1 MALFIRFFV
10 VCFGIFLGSVAAG
23 ATFLATSKGFNTDFN
38 SMPDGDFY
46 FWVFIGAALT
56 WSTIFFLWSSMP
68 ILIAVLITEAFSI
81 RSALI
86 YAVAGGIGG
95 ALYGVG
101 FLAGIQNAIQSAAAA
116 GIMGGLVYWLVA
128 GRTAGAWRGTNG
140 RAIEK
145 I

>member
-1 MALFIRFFV
+1 MALFFRFFV
-10 VCFGIFLGSVAAG
+10 VCFGIFLGLVAAG
-23 ATFLATSKGFNTDFN
+23 ATFLATSNGFNTDFN

-46 FWVFIGAALT
+46 FWVFIDAALT
-56 WSTIFFLWSSMP
+56 WSTIFFFWSSLP
-68 ILIAVLITEAFSI
+68 ILAAVLITEAFSI

-101 FLAGIQNAIQSAAAA
+101 FLASIQNAIQSAAAA

-128 GRTAGAWRGTNG
+128 GRTAGAWRETNG

-145 I
+145 S

>member
-1 MALFIRFFV
+1 MTLFFRFFV
-10 VCFGIFLGSVAAG
+10 VCFAIFLSSLAAG
-23 ATFLATSKGFNTDFN
+23 ATFLATSNGFTAD
-38 SMPDGDFY
+38 
-46 FWVFIGAALT
+46 A
-56 WSTIFFLWSSMP
+56 SSMP
-68 ILIAVLITEAFSI
+68 YDEFFFWGVIYSMFWTGIFFYWSFIPLLIAVLVTEAFSI
-81 RSALI
+81 RSALA

-101 FLAGIQNAIQSAAAA
+101 FLLGIQNAIQSSAAA

-128 GRTAGAWRGTNG
+128 GRTAGAWRGTNS

>member
-23 ATFLATSKGFNTDFN
+23 ITFLTTSSGFNADFD
-38 SMPDGDFY
+38 SMPYGDFF
-46 FWVFIGAALT
+46 FWNVFFSMFWTA
-56 WSTIFFLWSSMP
+56 IFFYWSAIP
-68 ILIAVLITEAFSI
+68 ILIGALVAEALSI

-86 YAVAGGIGG
+86 YAVVGGIGG

-101 FLAGIQNAIQSAAAA
+101 FLMGIQNAIQSSAAA
-116 GIMGGLVYWLVA
+116 GIVGGLVYWMVA
-128 GRTAGAWRGTNG
+128 GRNAGAWRSSTG
-140 RAIEK
+140 RAVEK

>member
-10 VCFGIFLGSVAAG
+10 VCFAVFLGSVAAG
-23 ATFLATSKGFNTDFN
+23 ATFLATSNGFNTDF
-38 SMPDGDFY
+38 SMPYGDFY
-46 FWVFIGAALT
+46 FWVFLGAALT
-56 WSTIFFLWSSMP
+56 WSTIFFFWSSLP
-68 ILIAVLITEAFSI
+68 ILICVLITEAFSI
-81 RSALI
+81 RSILA
-86 YAVAGGIGG
+86 YAVAGGVGG

-101 FLAGIQNAIQSAAAA
+101 FLTGIQNAVQSSAAA

-128 GRTAGAWRGTNG
+128 GRNAGAWREPPR